1 MHVEFILGAARPE
14 QFPPG
19 RAPEVAFAGR
29 SNVGKSSLLNR
40 LTGRR
45 RVARVSKTP
54 GRTQQVNFFAV
65 DDRLVLVD
73 LPGYGFA
80 RVPLALRDSWRA
92 LVDDYLVRR
101 DALRAVVV
109 IVDARR
115 GLEDDDV
122 LLLDFLEAHR
132 IRAILVATKID
143 KIGRSRRAARMAQIA
158 ARRPGKTLLPFSSL
172 TGEGVEDLWRAVRA
186 AAAD

>member
-1 MHVEFILGAARPE
+1 MHAEFILGAARPA

-19 RAPEVAFAGR
+19 DTPEVAFAGR

-45 RVARVSKTP
+45 RLARVSKTP

-65 DDRLVLVD
+65 DGRLVLVD

-80 RVPLALRDSWRA
+80 RVPLELREGWHA
-92 LVDDYLVRR
+92 LVTDYLVRR
-101 DALRAVVV
+101 RQLRAVVV

-115 GLEDDDV
+115 GLQDDDAA
-122 LLLDFLEAHR
+122 LLDFLDEHR
-132 IRAILVATKID
+132 VRAILVATKID
-143 KIGRSRRAARMAQIA
+143 KIGRSRRAAQMARIA
-158 ARRPGKTLLPFSSL
+158 SRRPGAGPIPFSSL

-186 AAAD
+186 AVD